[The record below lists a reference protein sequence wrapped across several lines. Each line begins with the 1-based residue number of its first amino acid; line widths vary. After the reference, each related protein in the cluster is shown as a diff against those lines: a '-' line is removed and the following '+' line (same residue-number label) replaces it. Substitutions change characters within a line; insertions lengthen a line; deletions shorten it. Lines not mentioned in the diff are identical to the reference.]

1 MNSILS
7 QRYSQIC
14 KTMEKRLK
22 AFVSTTKP
30 DIAKLFY
37 QDVLELKLL
46 TEDDFGMEFDVNG
59 THLRISIVQQLTIQP
74 FTVLGWEVHDINA
87 AITLLNTKGI
97 LFERY
102 AFLQQDPLG
111 IWTSP
116 EGRKVAWFKDP
127 DGNILSYS
135 E

>member
-1 MNSILS
+1 
-7 QRYSQIC
+7 
-14 KTMEKRLK
+14 MEKQLK

-30 DIAKLFY
+30 DVAKQFY

-46 TEDDFGMEFDVNG
+46 SEDDFGLEFDANG
-59 THLRISIVQQLTIQP
+59 THLRISIVQQLTPQP
-74 FTVLGWEVHDINA
+74 FTVLGWEVRDISA
-87 AITLLNTKGI
+87 AITSLNAKGI

-111 IWTSP
+111 LWTSP
-116 EGRKVAWFKDP
+116 KGRKVAWFKDP